1 MDREEQLRRQWHET
15 GYEDLGIGFRP
26 SPVEKAERIYTEA
39 MLKRWDRFNVTA
51 LVILAA
57 WAISLLIW

>member
-1 MDREEQLRRQWHET
+1 MDRQEELRRQWQES

-26 SPVEKAERIYTEA
+26 SPVDKSERIYTEA
-39 MLKRWDRFNVTA
+39 MLKRRDRLNITA

-57 WAISLLIW
+57 WAIALLIW